1 MRLSKIAILAV
12 KGASPGIVKK
22 LAEAIEVSEPSVYRF
37 INDNDDNLTKAA
49 AIKVIELETGLTRE
63 QILEEEQAQPAT
75 AK

>member
-12 KGASPGIVKK
+12 KGASPSIVKK
-22 LAEAIEVSEPSVYRF
+22 LAEAIGVSEASVYRF

-49 AIKVIELETGLTRE
+49 ALKIIESETGLTRD
-63 QILEEEQAQPAT
+63 QILEEGEPAT